1 MWRTATLPV
10 SGELLLDGGDD
21 ELLHFLVRLGDQVN
35 RRALLHDTDVTL
47 QRLANHLG
55 ASTST
60 RISERDIFSHFFIL
74 IIAFNL
80 HWLHVMSFSLVCVC
94 VYFCKDESETMQK
107 L

>member
-55 ASTST
+55 ANTST

-74 IIAFNL
+74 IIAFISTGL
-80 HWLHVMSFSLVCVC
+80 M
-94 VYFCKDESETMQK
+94 
-107 L
+107 